1 MIKSLH
7 CKNFKCFN
15 DKRVDFSNLTIL
27 AGANAAGKSS
37 IIQAL
42 LLADYT
48 GRIINSRADLQ
59 EVHINAGE
67 ALGVAVGSPR
77 SLITQNPVDLEDA
90 DFTLSFDRNGECCY
104 KYGIDKQS
112 PLYLNVLSVSGN
124 ERLDI
129 SYLNAERL
137 GPRTMY
143 DAGRTEKILM
153 HGENAAFLME
163 VSDMEE
169 IRIPELLLIEAEK
182 SVKFSFQAEQWM
194 TEILGEMTIDV
205 RTDYDKASTELT
217 VKNSLTEWGVVP
229 TLTGFGIS
237 YILPV
242 VVSGLRCSAY
252 PGSVFLVENP
262 EAHLHPRAQSNMGQ
276 FLALLALSGVQVIA
290 ETHSEHIIDGARYAM
305 SAMGHTDKMLVDFFE
320 NRGAY
325 IEVTPIT
332 VNPAG
337 ELSQWPEGFF
347 DQKQYDLRKLLML
360 RRENERRKQSDNRK
374 L

>member
-7 CKNFKCFN
+7 CKNFKCFD
-15 DKRVDFSNLTIL
+15 DKKVAFSELTIL

-48 GRIINSRADLQ
+48 GRVLSSKGVLQ
-59 EVHINAGE
+59 GVHINVNE
-67 ALGVAVGSPR
+67 ALGISVGSPKA
-77 SLITQNPVDLEDA
+77 LITQNPIELAGVD
-90 DFTLSFDRNGECCY
+90 FSLSFDGESECCY
-104 KYGIDKQS
+104 EYGIDKQS
-112 PLYLNVLSVSGN
+112 PLYLQVLSVTGN
-124 ERLDI
+124 ERLDL

-137 GPRTMY
+137 GPRTIY
-143 DAGRTEKILM
+143 EAGSTERILM

-169 IRIPELLLIEAEK
+169 TRIPELLLLEEEV
-182 SVKFSFQAEQWM
+182 SSKFSFQVEQWM
-194 TEILGEMTIDV
+194 SEILGEMTIDV

-217 VKNSLTEWGVVP
+217 LKNSLTEWGVVP

-242 VVSGLRCSAY
+242 VVSGLRCSAR
-252 PGSVFLVENP
+252 PGSIFLVENP

-276 FLALLALSGVQVIA
+276 FLALLALSGVQVIV

-305 SAMGHTDKMLVDFFE
+305 SRMEKSDAMLVDFFVCK
-320 NRGAY
+320 GPF
-325 IEVTPIT
+325 IDVIPIT

-360 RRENERRKQSDNRK
+360 RRENERKKQSDNRK